1 KKQFNK
7 DEAIREYKRLIG
19 KLPLA
24 NQYLLLYVL
33 DLLTVFAR
41 KSDINKMTAGNL
53 AVIFRPAVLNH
64 PGHEMSPEHHKLSQ
78 EVLEFL
84 IEHQDW
90 FMLDIPPPPR
100 QDSILNT
107 NATNQTSAHRSKKP
121 FGLITN
127 RGPMSTKAEPAP
139 VMMMATTT
147 NEPDDLNVYV
157 GPASD
162 EEDDGGWRLAGST
175 NGTATLGRR
184 RTFSER
190 GSPRMMTA
198 DEQGRMGGD
207 GRKSVENIS
216 QSAPSTSSAFKQ
228 ATKQL
233 TPVRE
238 GSSGD
243 IDAMMVTGGSVEV
256 PSAES
261 SSNERRAKFDDT
273 RLAKDDAIRGDDREK
288 RGRAS
293 SKGTGLF
300 GSVRRSRTVEGTS
313 NMGTSAVA
321 AAAGGTGPQRHV
333 LKKRNSRGEVER

>member
-1 KKQFNK
+1 MAT
-7 DEAIREYKRLIG
+7 D
-19 KLPLA
+19 
-24 NQYLLLYVL
+24 VL
-33 DLLTVFAR
+33 VLWYPFA
-41 KSDINKMTAGNL
+41 DL

-64 PGHEMSPEHHKLSQ
+64 PGHEMSPEQHKLSQ

-100 QDSILNT
+100 QDSILTSKAANQS
-107 NATNQTSAHRSKKP
+107 NAKSKKP
-121 FGLITN
+121 FGMITN
-127 RGPMSTKAEPAP
+127 RVPTSNRPDDATVPA
-139 VMMMATTT
+139 T
-147 NEPDDLNVYV
+147 NDDDLNLYV

-175 NGTATLGRR
+175 NGGGTLGRR

-190 GSPRMMTA
+190 GSPRLMTA
-198 DEQGRMGGD
+198 DEQGRLGGD

-243 IDAMMVTGGSVEV
+243 IDAMMVDTTSNPKMMNVVSSGNRKVTGGSLEAAGG
-256 PSAES
+256 SSTEG
-261 SSNERRAKFDDT
+261 SSNTMEKRAKFDDT
-273 RLAKDDAIRGDDREK
+273 RIAKDDAMRGDDREK
-288 RGRAS
+288 RGRSS
-293 SKGTGLF
+293 SKGTGLW
-300 GSVRRSRTVEGTS
+300 GSVKRSRTVEGTS
-313 NMGTSAVA
+313 NTGGLSAVVA
-321 AAAGGTGPQRHV
+321 AATAAGGTGTQRHV
-333 LKKRNSRGEVER
+333 LKKRNSRGEVERV